1 MKSHEEQLV
10 VKFGDADPA
19 GVVFYPRLIMLAH
32 EVVENL
38 IRHSAIGWNA
48 WFASPTY
55 AVPIRRSEADFFRP
69 MAAGQRFTA
78 RAKVEKVGETS
89 VTFAVEFTSDQ
100 SEVAARVRT
109 VHVFIDKL
117 TGKPMTLPDAIRC
130 VLEAAAN

>member
-1 MKSHEEQLV
+1 MKNHEEQLV
-10 VKFGDADPA
+10 IQFGDADPA
-19 GVVFYPRLIMLAH
+19 GVVFYPRLITMAH

-55 AVPIRRSEADFFRP
+55 AVPIRRSEADFFRS

-100 SEVAARVRT
+100 SEVTARVRT
-109 VHVFIDKL
+109 VHVFIDKS

-130 VLEAAAN
+130 VLGEAAS